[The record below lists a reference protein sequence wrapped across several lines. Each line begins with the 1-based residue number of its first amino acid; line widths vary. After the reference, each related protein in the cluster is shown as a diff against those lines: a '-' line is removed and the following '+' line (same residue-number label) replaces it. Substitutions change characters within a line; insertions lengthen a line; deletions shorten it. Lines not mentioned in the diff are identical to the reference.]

1 MSQWSRVGLVGAE
14 LLTLPGPDARDPHST
29 LAQKL
34 FPWNDLEHWQSSE
47 VKGFGAFLSLC
58 MADLGGRLRTL
69 YGEDY
74 IEVTCEWHSIFR
86 LDCCQSAVGPHGGS
100 SFPSLGGGALPCEMG
115 TLIPCS

>member
-29 LAQKL
+29 LAQEL

-69 YGEDY
+69 
-74 IEVTCEWHSIFR
+74 
-86 LDCCQSAVGPHGGS
+86 
-100 SFPSLGGGALPCEMG
+100 
-115 TLIPCS
+115 